1 MLGREPQLQ
10 AEGGSTQLVASY
22 GGSQSVA
29 LLYEELAVPE
39 APSYEGSGHIGGI
52 VRGVGLGLG
61 AGETGGKAD
70 LGLPSRKADTD
81 PYAVAEGQDAKG
93 LGYLRYGDGGAFGT
107 QWSVGLRREEGKGIC
122 QEVIRQV
129 LQVGTC
135 DNGFWFGR
143 HGDAFRP
150 FGFGRGYRDRLE
162 ARPQIL
168 DACRRRHGGGGIRR
182 CLDESGTLSLVLD
195 STRWQRRMMMMM
207 K

>member
-10 AEGGSTQLVASY
+10 AEGGSTQLVAGY
-22 GGSQSVA
+22 GRTQSIS
-29 LLYEELAVPE
+29 LLDDELAVPE
-39 APSYEGSGHIGGI
+39 APSYEGIGHVASI
-52 VRGVGLGLG
+52 VRGLG

-81 PYAVAEGQDAKG
+81 PHAVAEGQDAKG

-182 CLDESGTLSLVLD
+182 YLDESGTLSLVLD

-207 K
+207 MK

>member
-10 AEGGSTQLVASY
+10 AEGGSTQLVAGY
-22 GGSQSVA
+22 GRSQSVA
-29 LLYEELAVPE
+29 LLYDELAVPE
-39 APSYEGSGHIGGI
+39 APSYEGSGRIGGI
-52 VRGVGLGLG
+52 VRGVGLGLGLG

-81 PYAVAEGQDAKG
+81 PHAVAEGQDAKG

-182 CLDESGTLSLVLD
+182 CLGESGTLSLVLD
-195 STRWQRRMMMMM
+195 SSGAAAERI
-207 K
+207 